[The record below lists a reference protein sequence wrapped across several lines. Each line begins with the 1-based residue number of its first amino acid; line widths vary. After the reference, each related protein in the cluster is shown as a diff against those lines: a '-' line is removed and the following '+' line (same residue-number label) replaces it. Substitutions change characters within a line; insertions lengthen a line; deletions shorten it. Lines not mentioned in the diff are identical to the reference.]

1 MKQYELT
8 NLCFSFETLVY
19 VGRTLSNFLFLVQC
33 QLFTKVTWNATLLKP
48 ASPRMADGNMEGD
61 YDESQSYEYNN
72 RQYDQEFDYGN
83 DQESNEWR

>member
-1 MKQYELT
+1 
-8 NLCFSFETLVY
+8 
-19 VGRTLSNFLFLVQC
+19 
-33 QLFTKVTWNATLLKP
+33 
-48 ASPRMADGNMEGD
+48 MADGNMEGD